1 MSVTGACNLEIVSHF
16 TFNER
21 VNSAVPIQFLSLVLM
36 PLISYSL
43 IVEIHMGTA
52 SALESGFDA
61 LCSIILVL
69 RLQITPTHF
78 GSLLSTILALHKDI
92 SGTPN

>member
-1 MSVTGACNLEIVSHF
+1 MSVTGARNLEIVGHF

-21 VNSAVPIQFLSLVLM
+21 VKSAVPIQFLSLVLM
-36 PLISYSL
+36 LLISYSL

-61 LCSIILVL
+61 LYSIILVL
-69 RLQITPTHF
+69 RLQITPTHS
-78 GSLLSTILALHKDI
+78 GPLLSTVLALYKDI
-92 SGTPN
+92 SGILN